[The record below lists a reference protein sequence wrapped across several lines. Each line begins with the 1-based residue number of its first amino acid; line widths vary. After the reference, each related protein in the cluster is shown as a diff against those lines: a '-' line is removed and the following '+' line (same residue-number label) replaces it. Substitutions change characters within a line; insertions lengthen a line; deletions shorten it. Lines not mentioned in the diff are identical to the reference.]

1 MIVNFSFKNY
11 RSVKEEQVFSMEA
24 TSSKLKENNI
34 LYPIKYNKH
43 LRLLKTAVLYGA
55 NASGKSNLIRFIF
68 TMRNFIL
75 NSIDLKTGDSI
86 LEKEYYDPYLLD
98 GKSKNQPTEF
108 SIDFI
113 SPTQKKHRYIVKFN
127 KSEVIYEYLGVYE
140 TSWIS
145 KIFERKESNE
155 FVEFGEGM
163 QDKKEDKK
171 VPKNHLYLSKI
182 GNSTNEQFQEI
193 YLYFK
198 LMEVWNAVPT
208 SFKDILFRRTETIFN
223 NIEQKNLIRKINK
236 LIGIAD
242 TKISRV
248 EVSEKD
254 NDGFAAL
261 PDDIR
266 DSMIKKYKYETFGVH
281 PIFENG
287 KQIGEEKF
295 SFNTQESQ
303 GTRMMFAIGGL
314 ILEAFERPYP
324 TVIFL
329 DEFDNSLHPDLAKF
343 LIELFHN
350 PKVNLNNSQLIFATH
365 ETTLLD
371 NKIFRKDQIW
381 FGEKNKF
388 GETEFFSI
396 KDFKDLNNVRS
407 DIPFDKWYRTGKFGA
422 IPNIRK
428 LEFVAE
434 YEK

>member
-422 IPNIRK
+422 LPNIRK

>member
-287 KQIGEEKF
+287 EQIGEEKF

-422 IPNIRK
+422 LPNIRK

>member
-86 LEKEYYDPYLLD
+86 SEKEYYDPYLLD

-145 KIFERKESNE
+145 KIFERKEFNE